1 MESKINW
8 SRPRGLETVNS
19 EKKQAIVL
27 SDCPFLVG
35 KAVLHKG
42 LELELG
48 LL

>member
-8 SRPRGLETVNS
+8 SRPRGLETMNA

-27 SDCPFLVG
+27 SEYPFLVG
-35 KAVLHKG
+35 KLVLHKG